1 MNNQELTIKI
11 AIDTMTK
18 SDSAKVNIRLGE
30 YFRPIADHNAIIDLT
45 VGTNKTETVDSLRRA
60 DPQILAESIDACD
73 SLIVALRLAQGAQRE
88 TQLDREAID
97 HQQFAKYRQ
106 QLEQNADAMPKELE
120 ELLDVGGE
128 HGGNPEG
135 DAIS

>member
-45 VGTNKTETVDSLRRA
+45 VGTNKTKAIDSLRRA
-60 DPQILAESIDACD
+60 DPQILAESIDTCD
-73 SLIVALRLAQGAQRE
+73 SLIVALRLAQAAQRE
-88 TQLDREAID
+88 AQLDRDAID
-97 HQQFAKYRQ
+97 QQ
-106 QLEQNADAMPKELE
+106 QLEQSHA
-120 ELLDVGGE
+120 GE
-128 HGGNPEG
+128 HGGQPEG
-135 DAIS
+135 NAF